1 MPSQTNRRSVFSW
14 CLYDF
19 ANSAFT
25 TLIVT
30 FVYAMYYSK
39 AFAPD
44 EVTGMA
50 WWSRGIAVSSIF
62 IALLSPFLGAM
73 ADQGARKV
81 YLFATTTISILGCAA
96 LYWITPG
103 HAFLALACFVIA
115 NIAYELACG
124 LYNAYLPDIATEK
137 TIGRVSGYGWALGYG
152 GGLLAMF
159 AALVLFIYPETPW
172 FGFAKENGEAIRAS
186 CLLVAVWYAL
196 FSIPM
201 FLWVKDR
208 PLAQPSA
215 ATSIR
220 KSFTQLKTTFAE
232 IRKYRPVVQFLA
244 ARLIFNDG
252 LVTIF
257 AFGSIYAAGSFAF
270 STNEIMIFG
279 IIVNVAAGLGAFG
292 LGFLD
297 DYLGAK
303 RTIQISLVGLIVAS
317 ALAILTHQKMG
328 LYLAG
333 VLIGIFAG
341 PTQSA
346 SRSLMG
352 RLVPPEKENEFF
364 GFFTFSGKATA
375 FLGPTLVGLFAE
387 QFQSQRAG
395 LSVVVVFFIVG
406 GILLHFVPEKMGKTM
421 AENLSGQS

>member
-1 MPSQTNRRSVFSW
+1 MTNKATRTTVFSW

-30 FVYAMYYSK
+30 FIYATYYTQ

-50 WWSRGIAVSSIF
+50 WWSRGIAISSIF
-62 IALLSPFLGAM
+62 IALLSPLLGTL
-73 ADQGARKV
+73 ADQGGRKV
-81 YLFATTTISILGCAA
+81 YLVSTSVISIIGCAG
-96 LYWITPG
+96 LFWITPG
-103 HAFLALACFVIA
+103 HAFLAITCFVVS

-124 LYNAYLPDIATEK
+124 LYNAYLPDIASKEK
-137 TIGRVSGYGWALGYG
+137 IGRISGYGWALGYA

-159 AALVLFIYPETPW
+159 TALVLFVYPETPW
-172 FGFAKENGEAIRAS
+172 FGFSKTNGEYIRAS
-186 CLLVAVWYAL
+186 CLLVAVWYAI
-196 FSIPM
+196 FSLPM

-208 PLAQPSA
+208 VNLNPSA
-215 ATSIR
+215 NPSLSKSIL
-220 KSFTQLKTTFAE
+220 QLKNTYHE
-232 IRKYRPVVQFLA
+232 IRKYRPVVLFLL

-257 AFGSIYAAGSFAF
+257 AFGSIYAAGSFGF

-279 IIVNVAAGLGAFG
+279 IIVNVAAGIGAFG

-303 RTIQISLVGLIVAS
+303 RTIQISLLGLIIAS
-317 ALAILTHQKMG
+317 VLAIFTHQKMG
-328 LYLAG
+328 LYFAG

-375 FLGPTLVGLFAE
+375 FLGPTLVGLLAE
-387 QFQSQRAG
+387 GFQSQRVG
-395 LSVVVVFFIVG
+395 LSVVILFFVAG
-406 GILLHFVPEKMGKTM
+406 GLFLQFIKEPESHQNGTS
-421 AENLSGQS
+421 AE